1 MRMLMIHAAVCLGFA
16 VLFVWSGGAF
26 SASASRINRLLLAP
40 LELSDETVRTALL
53 IIFAANILGA
63 CAIGSEWLSSTVRS
77 GYLIREEYGGIS
89 YTENLEVDVGGE
101 KESVELSVPP
111 RIRTEE
117 EVSALLVSACA
128 DLPDIVLGG
137 MPASHVDRDLLLVS
151 SLGDEGITVSWMTG
165 NPSVIDW
172 DGKICR
178 DVTPAGSDVR
188 LTAELSLDGYT
199 RELTIDVTVYPRNL
213 TPAEKLRDE
222 VERAVDAENASSAGD
237 EKLLLPGEIDGR
249 PVSWSVPA
257 SSTGL
262 MILVMGI
269 LSSVLFIF
277 SRIQNRGIELDKKRQ
292 QLMCDYPNVISYL
305 VLLLNAGMSMRMAF
319 ARLASD
325 YRKSIDRG
333 GKEKVGYEVIA
344 NASAEMEKGV
354 SEIDAY
360 THIGKNTPE
369 IRYKTFSTLLVQNL
383 RKGSRELTGILER
396 EAAEAFEERK
406 KQARILGEQA
416 GTKLMFPML
425 LMLGVVLVI
434 LMVPAYLSFQ

>member
-1 MRMLMIHAAVCLGFA
+1 MRMLMIHAAVCVGFLI
-16 VLFVWSGGAF
+16 LFVWSGGAF
-26 SASASRINRLLLAP
+26 AAAASRINRLLLAP
-40 LELSDETVRTALL
+40 LALSDESVRTALL
-53 IIFAANILGA
+53 IVFAANILGA
-63 CAIGSEWLSSTVRS
+63 CAIGSEWSSSTVRS
-77 GYLIREEYGGIS
+77 GYLVREEYGGTS

-101 KESVELSVPP
+101 KESVALSVPP
-111 RIRTEE
+111 RIRTEK
-117 EVSALLVSACA
+117 EVSSLLAAACA

-137 MPASHVDRDLLLVS
+137 MPASHVDKDLLLIS
-151 SLGDEGITVSWMTG
+151 SLGDEGIAVSWMTSD
-165 NPSVIDW
+165 PSVIDW
-172 DGKICR
+172 DGKICS
-178 DVTPAGSDVR
+178 DVTPAGSDVH

-199 RELTIDVTVYPRNL
+199 RELTMDVTVYPRKL
-213 TPAEKLRDE
+213 TSAEKLRDD
-222 VERAVDAENASSAGD
+222 VVRAVDAENASSAGD
-237 EKLLLPGEIDGR
+237 EKLLLPVEIGGR
-249 PVSWSVPA
+249 PVSWSIPD

-262 MILVMGI
+262 MILIMGI

-319 ARLASD
+319 ARLSSD

-333 GKEKVGYEVIA
+333 GQVKVGYEVIA

-360 THIGKNTPE
+360 MHIGRDTPE

>member
-16 VLFVWSGGAF
+16 ALFVWSGGSFA
-26 SASASRINRLLLAP
+26 AVASRINRLLLAP
-40 LELSDETVRTALL
+40 LDLSDESVRTALL

-63 CAIGSEWLSSTVRS
+63 CALGSEWLSSTVRN
-77 GYLIREEYGGIS
+77 GYLIREEYGGTS
-89 YTENLEVDVGGE
+89 YTENLEVDLGGE
-101 KESVELSVPP
+101 KESVALSIPP
-111 RIRTEE
+111 RTRTEK
-117 EVSALLVSACA
+117 EVSALLTAACA
-128 DLPDIVLGG
+128 ELPNTVLGE
-137 MPASHVDRDLLLVS
+137 MPASYVDRDLMLVS
-151 SLGDEGITVSWMTG
+151 SLAEEGITVSWMTSD
-165 NPSVIDW
+165 PSVVDW

-178 DVTPAGSDVR
+178 DVSPAGSDIQ
-188 LTAELSLDGYT
+188 LTAELSLDGYV
-199 RELTIDVTVYPRNL
+199 RELTMDITVYPKKL
-213 TPAEKLRDE
+213 TPEEMLRDK
-222 VERAVDAENASSAGD
+222 VKRAVDSENVSSTGD
-237 EKLLLPGEIDGR
+237 EKLFLPKEIEGK
-249 PVSWSVPA
+249 PVNWSLPD

-262 MILVMGI
+262 MILVMGL
-269 LSSVLFIF
+269 LSSVLFLF
-277 SRIQNRGIELDKKRQ
+277 SRVQNRGIELDKKRQ
-292 QLMCDYPNVISYL
+292 RLMCDYPNVISYL

-319 ARLASD
+319 ARLSHD
-325 YRKSIDRG
+325 YKMSVEGG
-333 GKEKVGYEVIA
+333 GKVKEGYEVIA
-344 NASAEMEKGV
+344 KACDEIEKGV

-360 THIGKNTPE
+360 MHIGQNTPE